1 MMLHRRQQRKRRGLV
16 EEATLPE
23 SPSLPSFPSVK
34 SVSVPASA
42 FTLIELLVVIAII
55 AVLASLLLPVL
66 SKAKAKAQ
74 SVSCL
79 NNLKQLQL
87 AWQFYTDDHN
97 DRLPLNLM
105 DRSGPAGDWWTP
117 PGSWVVGNARSDTT
131 TTNVERGTLFP
142 YLLAVHVYRCPADR
156 SRVDTQ
162 PELPRT
168 RSYVLSGALA
178 GNDPNSHPAVV
189 ALFRTTYSQINSPS
203 PTRTWAF
210 LDGSEGT
217 TLGGP
222 AWVWPIAQTDRNGE
236 WIHQPSD
243 RHNQGA
249 NLSFADGH
257 VAYQRWRWL
266 KQLGQPGQ
274 SIPAANA
281 LDLEDLRWLQ
291 AGLPEP

>member
-1 MMLHRRQQRKRRGLV
+1 MSHRSQRRKRRGLA
-16 EEATLPE
+16 EEAALPE
-23 SPSLPSFPSVK
+23 SPSSPSFASVK
-34 SVSVPASA
+34 SVSVPSSA
-42 FTLIELLVVIAII
+42 FTLIELLVVIGII

-105 DRSGPAGDWWTP
+105 DLSGPTGDWWSP

-142 YLLAVHVYRCPADR
+142 YLRAVLVYRCPADR

-162 PELPRT
+162 PRLHRT
-168 RSYVLSGALA
+168 RGYVLSGALA
-178 GNDPNSHPAVV
+178 GNDLNSNPAIV
-189 ALFRTTYSQINSPS
+189 AMFRTTYSQINSPS

-210 LDGSEGT
+210 SDGSEKT
-217 TLGGP
+217 ILGGP
-222 AWVWPIAQTDRNGE
+222 AWVWPIAETDRNRE
-236 WIHQPSD
+236 WMHQPSD

-249 NLSFADGH
+249 SFSFADGH
-257 VAYQRWRWL
+257 VALKQWRWP

-274 SIPAANA
+274 SLPAANA
-281 LDLEDLRWLQ
+281 QDLEDLRWLQ